1 MTSSTATAS
10 RGGDSNKGIF
20 NSTPEPFPARVIA
33 RNPRPTANRQNRSGS
48 AAGDPTGLRSHDR
61 GERGRFGQRC
71 RAPGIVIGKQRC
83 QQLPRVSM
91 AGADATK
98 MPDDRPAGKVKT
110 AARVKNLWPANLAAI
125 AQPAAVK
132 PPAPADDHDIV
143 ERAAATK
150 PRRM

>member
-10 RGGDSNKGIF
+10 RGGDSNKGIL

-48 AAGDPTGLRSHDR
+48 AAGDPAGLRSHDR

-71 RAPGIVIGKQRC
+71 RAPGIVIGKQRG
-83 QQLPRVSM
+83 QQLPRVGM

-98 MPDDRPAGKVKT
+98 MPDDRPAGEVKI
-110 AARVKNLWPANLAAI
+110 ADRVKQFVPDELVGI
-125 AQPAAVK
+125 AQPAAV
-132 PPAPADDHDIV
+132 
-143 ERAAATK
+143 
-150 PRRM
+150 